1 MGQTRE
7 RIIKL
12 SQRPECIDLML
23 HHELGDAYPDYPYEI
38 NLQKLEYLLCEIFDI
53 MQQANLTEDELE
65 KLEHFY
71 TERLYT
77 ERYKSNKSISNQNN
91 EITW

>member
-23 HHELGDAYPDYPYEI
+23 HHELGDDYPYEI
-38 NLQKLEYLLCEIFDI
+38 NLQKLAYLLCEIFDI

-65 KLEHFY
+65 KLEY
-71 TERLYT
+71 LYT
-77 ERYKSNKSISNQNN
+77 ERYESNKSISNQNN
-91 EITW
+91 EVTW

>member
-1 MGQTRE
+1 M
-7 RIIKL
+7 KL

-23 HHELGDAYPDYPYEI
+23 HHELGDDYPYEI
-38 NLQKLEYLLCEIFDI
+38 NLQKLAYLLCEIFDI
-53 MQQANLTEDELE
+53 MQQANLTGDELE
-65 KLEHFY
+65 KLEHLS
-71 TERLYT
+71 TERLST

>member
-12 SQRPECIDLML
+12 SQRPEYIDLML
-23 HHELGDAYPDYPYEI
+23 HHELGDDYPYEI
-38 NLQKLEYLLCEIFDI
+38 NLQKLAYLLCEIFDI

-65 KLEHFY
+65 KLEH
-71 TERLYT
+71 LYT
-77 ERYKSNKSISNQNN
+77 ERYESNKSISNQNN
-91 EITW
+91 EVTW

>member
-23 HHELGDAYPDYPYEI
+23 HHELGDDYPYEI
-38 NLQKLEYLLCEIFDI
+38 NLQKLAYLLCEIFDI

-65 KLEHFY
+65 KLEH
-71 TERLYT
+71 LST
-77 ERYKSNKSISNQNN
+77 ERYKSNKYISNQNN
-91 EITW
+91 EVTW

>member
-7 RIIKL
+7 RIMKL

-23 HHELGDAYPDYPYEI
+23 HHELGDDYPYEI
-38 NLQKLEYLLCEIFDI
+38 NLQKLAYLLCEIFDI
-53 MQQANLTEDELE
+53 MQQANLTGDELE
-65 KLEHFY
+65 KLEHLS
-71 TERLYT
+71 TERLST

>member
-23 HHELGDAYPDYPYEI
+23 HHELGDDYPYEI
-38 NLQKLEYLLCEIFDI
+38 NLQKLAYLLCEIIDI

-65 KLEHFY
+65 NLEH
-71 TERLYT
+71 LYT
-77 ERYKSNKSISNQNN
+77 ERYESNKSISNQNN
-91 EITW
+91 EVTW

>member
-1 MGQTRE
+1 M
-7 RIIKL
+7 KL

-23 HHELGDAYPDYPYEI
+23 HHELGDDYPYEI
-38 NLQKLEYLLCEIFDI
+38 NLQKLAYLLCEIFDI
-53 MQQANLTEDELE
+53 MQQANLTGDELE
-65 KLEHFY
+65 KLEHLS